1 LILRRVT
8 PKSVIISAYKPLNI
22 IGIKLMIFILLLL
35 ILLSMLIIWRASN
48 GFEAASAYLG
58 HNFSDGVRGA
68 TINAIGSSL
77 PELLT
82 VIIGLLLFIDKDG
95 FAMGVG
101 TTAGSAIFNSAV
113 IPAAV
118 IITIIT
124 IGLATQAKVSKK
136 VILRDGLWLIACEF
150 AFIFMLS
157 KGVMEWWHGLF
168 LNLLYVGYIVFMF
181 STMSRSEWTAHPE
194 DEEEED
200 VGGSRPIALLT
211 LDLQWA
217 IFGNRRLNYSR
228 AWLLLAT
235 AIIVISLACW
245 LLVETVYMF
254 GDVLGIGVYF
264 VAVILAAAATSVPDT
279 ILSIKDAKAGE
290 YDDALA
296 NALGSNI
303 FDITI
308 CLGLP
313 LMLFGLIYG
322 EAITMLPESQ
332 GPITEL
338 RALLL
343 IFTIIAFSIYY
354 FGQSM
359 GKLKAFLL
367 FCLYL
372 AFVGYIVAS
381 AYQVTFA
388 LEIGQFLQGIIQ
400 LMM

>member
-1 LILRRVT
+1 MRVT
-8 PKSVIISAYKPLNI
+8 PKSVIISAYKTLNT
-22 IGIKLMIFILLLL
+22 IGIKTMLFMLLL
-35 ILLSMLIIWRASN
+35 IFISMLIIWRASD
-48 GFEAASAYLG
+48 GFEAASGYLG

-82 VIIGLLLFIDKDG
+82 VMIGLLLFIDKDG

-101 TTAGSAIFNSAV
+101 TTAGSAIFNGAV

-118 IITIIT
+118 IITVIT
-124 IGLATQAKVSKK
+124 IGLATQVNVSKK
-136 VILRDGLWLIACEF
+136 VILRDGLWLIGCES
-150 AFIFMLS
+150 AFIFLLS

-168 LNLLYVGYIVFMF
+168 LNLLYVSYIVFMF
-181 STMSRSEWTAHPE
+181 STMSRSERDAHQE
-194 DEEEED
+194 DDDEQEES
-200 VGGSRPIALLT
+200 GSRRVALLT

-217 IFGNRRLNYSR
+217 MFGNRSLNYGR
-228 AWLLLAT
+228 AWLLLVT

-245 LLVETVYMF
+245 LLVEAVYMF
-254 GDVLGIGVYF
+254 GDALGIGVYF

-279 ILSIKDAKAGE
+279 ILSMKDAKAGE
-290 YDDALA
+290 YDDAIA

-322 EAITMLPESQ
+322 EAITLLPESQ
-332 GPITEL
+332 GPVTEL

-343 IFTIIAFSIYY
+343 IFTIIAFTIYY

-359 GKLKAFLL
+359 GKFKAVLL

-388 LEIGQFLQGIIQ
+388 LEIGKFLQGIIQ
-400 LMM
+400 FII